1 MPNNQKIKPQPASDK
16 DISLQ
21 LERMLSSPDFHAT
34 PQQIALLKFVVNQT
48 LAGNA
53 HEIKGYTVATR
64 VFGRGPDFDQS
75 IDPVVSIQASRL
87 RRAMERYYLTVGE
100 SDPIR
105 IDIPKGTYV
114 PTFRG
119 QLPNHQPIGIEPA
132 ASVSV
137 MQTWPTVLV
146 RPLENLTNQPED
158 NYLSIGLTAEL
169 AHALSHYKEI
179 RVLEAIQ
186 RDAETR
192 PPESD
197 IDFVID
203 GSVRR
208 DPMSIRVA
216 IRLCDARRCIQ
227 LWSGKYQGDFEA
239 AGMISF
245 QEDVAS
251 EVAVRVA
258 GDNAAI
264 TRHMAE
270 ISKSKTT
277 PDPTTYEAM
286 LRFWESDTRLT
297 PNTMAR
303 AIQALKHATTRQP
316 EYGQTWSMLAAQ
328 YADNYGLE
336 IVDIPTPLEK
346 AVEYARKGVS
356 LDPTNRRARMIL
368 GYVLFM
374 QNKIQEARYET
385 EKAYNLCPNSIMVL
399 DGMGWLMALAGG
411 WERGVNWINKAIK
424 LNPYYRPWARHPL
437 FLNWF
442 RQGNYEKA
450 YQEILHFTMPD
461 FFWEWIFKAANYSRL
476 GRMEEGRACVR
487 TLLKLK
493 PDFNRRGRILM
504 EKYMKFED
512 IVEDLIEGL
521 RKLGLETET

>member
-1 MPNNQKIKPQPASDK
+1 
-16 DISLQ
+16 
-21 LERMLSSPDFHAT
+21 MLSSPDFHAT

-119 QLPNHQPIGIEPA
+119 QLPNHQPIGTEPA

-251 EVAVRVA
+251 EVAVHVA
-258 GDNAAI
+258 GDNA
-264 TRHMAE
+264 T
-270 ISKSKTT
+270 ISKHYAGMTRRKAA
-277 PDPTTYEAM
+277 PELTTYEAM
-286 LRFWESDTRLT
+286 LRFWEN
-297 PNTMAR
+297 NTLLMPQSMGR
-303 AIQALKHATTRQP
+303 AIRALEAAVAREP
-316 EYGQTWSMLAAQ
+316 DDGLAWSMLGSL
-328 YADNYGLE
+328 YADNYSME
-336 IVDIPTPLEK
+336 IADIPTPLQK
-346 AVEYARKGVS
+346 AAEFAERGAS
-356 LDPTNRRARMIL
+356 IDPTNRRIRLIL
-368 GYVLFM
+368 GYVRLLEKKL
-374 QNKIQEARYET
+374 QKACHEAET
-385 EKAYNLCPNSIMVL
+385 AYNLCPNSLVVL
-399 DGMGWLMALAGG
+399 DAIGWLMALAGE
-411 WERGVNWINKAIK
+411 WERGIKWIEKAIK
-424 LNPYYRPWARHPL
+424 LNPYYHPWVRYPIY
-437 FLNWF
+437 FNWL
-442 RQGNYEKA
+442 RLGNYKKA
-450 YQEILHFTMPD
+450 YQETLYFMMPEL
-461 FFWEWIFKAANYSRL
+461 FWDPLLKASACGHL
-476 GRMEEGRACVR
+476 GRNEEGQAGFRA
-487 TLLKLK
+487 LLTLK
-493 PDFNRRGRILM
+493 PDFAQRGRLLVSKGMVHENIA
-504 EKYMKFED
+504 ER
-512 IVEDLIEGL
+512 IIEGL
-521 RKLGLETET
+521 RKLELHIE